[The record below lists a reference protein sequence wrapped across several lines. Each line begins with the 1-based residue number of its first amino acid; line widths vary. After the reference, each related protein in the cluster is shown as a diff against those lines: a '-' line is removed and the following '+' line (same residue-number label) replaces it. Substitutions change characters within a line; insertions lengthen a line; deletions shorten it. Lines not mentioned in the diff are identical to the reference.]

1 MTSLLFAL
9 MLAAAPQAATP
20 PPRAIDGLPIGGI
33 PKQELPAQGCATFL
47 WTATQ
52 SRILVAMMT
61 TDPARIRF
69 APDGRLV
76 DLVRIGQQGPGDF
89 GFLSHSDYAGGAL
102 KVSVDMEIETRGD
115 LVQGGIARNAT
126 LRIDREG
133 ADTVIVP
140 VVGIIGCA
148 S

>member
-1 MTSLLFAL
+1 MMPLLFAL
-9 MLAAAPQAATP
+9 MIAAAPQTAGQ
-20 PPRAIDGLPIGGI
+20 PPRAVDGLPIGGI
-33 PKQELPAQGCATFL
+33 PRQELPAQGCATFL

-52 SRILVAMMT
+52 TRVLVAMMT
-61 TDPARIRF
+61 SDPARIRF
-69 APDGRLV
+69 APDGKLV
-76 DLVRIGQQGPGDF
+76 DLVRIAQQGPGDF
-89 GFLSHSDYAGGAL
+89 GFLSHSDYAGGPL
-102 KVSVDMEIETRGD
+102 KVSIDMEIETRGD

-133 ADTVIVP
+133 GDTVIVP